1 MPQNDLR
8 DSPYPTS
15 YVNAGVFSARSIHR
29 NGPYS
34 KRKVALSHV
43 NLHGATISVNFTAC
57 LLIFMLGVKGWKESL
72 LLYRGVQKA
81 QHGRDGFIEK
91 LVSRLKLLL

>member
-15 YVNAGVFSARSIHR
+15 YVNAGVFSARGIHR
-29 NGPYS
+29 NGSYS

-57 LLIFMLGVKGWKESL
+57 LLIFMFAVKGWKETL
-72 LLYRGVQKA
+72 LLYREVQKA
-81 QHGRDGFIEK
+81 QHGRDEFIEK
-91 LVSRLKLLL
+91 RVPKLV